1 MNVVL
6 CDGGLANRLNALV
19 FALILKR
26 RFGQAWR
33 ISWPVNNWCGAPLD
47 SLFQPPLPHDGLGL
61 GHYRQH
67 DDRLMLMQENQL
79 AFPPERLQLHAGL
92 RSFEAW
98 QPLCDRPGGIVYF
111 HNLIPDWV
119 PAHEVH
125 EALRS
130 LQLNAEVERR
140 AREFCEREHIDT
152 APGAR
157 AVGVH
162 IRKTDFGAS
171 VNDDQLFEQV
181 RISARRHFVCSDDA
195 EVNQRFGAL
204 HHCAVF
210 AKTAFPEKRVKDAA
224 WLHWNADDEGRQFP
238 FNIERGATSVV
249 EGLIDLLILSRT
261 ETLSTSGSTFLA
273 MARLLQ
279 AAGVFQQ
286 PLDPAPPA
294 DPAIALAVASAA
306 ATPPDAIPSPP
317 NTAPTA
323 ASTMTP
329 RPVTH
334 AELFSLLNLIRP
346 WQIASDVKV
355 RLGSDGDGGYVM
367 PSSSQRSNA
376 VLSIGIGDEVSF
388 DNQLA
393 ALGARV
399 LQFDH
404 TIPAS
409 PSSHPR
415 ITFHKLGWGERDQGP
430 FLSLRTMMQMMDW
443 DEAVHPIL
451 KFDTEGAEWDCLGG
465 AATEDL
471 ARFEVLAGEFHDFQ
485 NLVNRD
491 YFDKAYAVFSKLA
504 LTHHVVHMHA
514 NNAGGMVMLG
524 GIPFPRLLELTYLR
538 KDAALFSGHSAEPI
552 PGPLDRPN
560 VKQLPEIYLRAF

>member
-6 CDGGLANRLNALV
+6 CDGGLSNRLNALV

-47 SLFQPPLPHDGLGL
+47 SLFQPPLPHDELGL

-79 AFPPERLQLHAGL
+79 DFPPERLQLHGGL

-98 QPLCDRPGGIVYF
+98 QTLCDRAGGIVYF

-125 EALRS
+125 ETLRS
-130 LQLNAEVERR
+130 LRLNTDVERR
-140 AREFCEREHIDT
+140 AREFCEARRIDT
-152 APGAR
+152 APGTR

-162 IRKTDFGAS
+162 IRKTDFGGA

-181 RISARRHFVCSDDA
+181 RSSPRPHFVCSDDA
-195 EVNQRFGAL
+195 GVNQRFGAL
-204 HHCAVF
+204 PHCAVF

-224 WLHWNADDEGRQFP
+224 WLHWNADDEGRSFP

-279 AAGVFQQ
+279 AAGVFQA
-286 PLDPAPPA
+286 PLAPESPAPSPG
-294 DPAIALAVASAA
+294 AA
-306 ATPPDAIPSPP
+306 AAPEPVAAPAAIPSPP
-317 NTAPTA
+317 PAPT
-323 ASTMTP
+323 MNP

-404 TIPAS
+404 TIPES

-415 ITFHKLGWGERDQGP
+415 ISFHRLGWGERDQGP

-443 DEAVHPIL
+443 DDARHPIL

-465 AATEDL
+465 AASEDL

-485 NLVNRD
+485 NLVNRE

-560 VKQLPEIYLRAF
+560 VRQLPEIYLRAF

>member
-6 CDGGLANRLNALV
+6 CDGGLSNRLNALV
-19 FALILKR
+19 FALILQR

-47 SLFQPPLPHDGLGL
+47 SLLQPPLPHDELGL

-67 DDRLMLMQENQL
+67 DGRLMLMQENQL
-79 AFPPERLQLHAGL
+79 DFPPDRLQLHGGL

-98 QPLCDRPGGIVYF
+98 QPLCERPDGIVYF

-119 PAHEVH
+119 PAHEVQ
-125 EALRS
+125 ETLRG
-130 LQLNAEVERR
+130 LKLNADVERR
-140 AREFCEREHIDT
+140 ARAFCEARRIDT
-152 APGAR
+152 APGTR

-162 IRKTDFGAS
+162 IRKTDFGGA

-181 RISARRHFVCSDDA
+181 RSSPRPHFVCSDDA
-195 EVNQRFGAL
+195 EVNRRFGAL
-204 HHCAVF
+204 PHCAVF
-210 AKTAFPEKRVKDAA
+210 AKTSFPEKRVKDAA

-279 AAGVFQQ
+279 AAGVFQE
-286 PLDPAPPA
+286 PLAAPAPAPSTQ
-294 DPAIALAVASAA
+294 AVAVPEPAA
-306 ATPPDAIPSPP
+306 APAAIPSPP
-317 NTAPTA
+317 HAPT
-323 ASTMTP
+323 MNP

-393 ALGARV
+393 ALGAQV

-415 ITFHKLGWGERDQGP
+415 ISFHRLGWGERDQGP

-443 DEAVHPIL
+443 DDARHPIL

-465 AATEDL
+465 AASEDL

-485 NLVNRD
+485 NLVNRE

-560 VKQLPEIYLRAF
+560 VRQLPEIYLRAF

>member
-19 FALILKR
+19 FALILQR

-33 ISWPVNNWCGAPLD
+33 ISWPVNNWCGAPLE
-47 SLFQPPLPHDGLGL
+47 SLFEPPLPHDTLGL
-61 GHYRQH
+61 GHYREH

-79 AFPPERLQLHAGL
+79 DFPPQRLQLHGAL
-92 RSFEAW
+92 RGFEAW
-98 QPLCDRPGGIVYF
+98 QRLVDRPGGIVYF

-125 EALRS
+125 ETLRS
-130 LQLNAEVERR
+130 LRLNPEVERR
-140 AREFCEREHIDT
+140 AREFCTAQRIDS
-152 APGAR
+152 AAGAR

-162 IRKTDFGAS
+162 IRKTDFGGA
-171 VNDDQLFEQV
+171 VDDERLFEQV
-181 RISARRHFVCSDDA
+181 RSSPRRHFVCSDDA
-195 EVNQRFGAL
+195 AVNQRFGAL
-204 HHCAVF
+204 PNCAVF

-224 WLHWNADDEGRQFP
+224 WLHWNRDDEGREFP

-261 ETLSTSGSTFLA
+261 EMLPTSGSTFLA

-286 PLDPAPPA
+286 PLAVPPAPFST
-294 DPAIALAVASAA
+294 ALP
-306 ATPPDAIPSPP
+306 ATPPASPP
-317 NTAPTA
+317 PPPA
-323 ASTMTP
+323 AMND

-334 AELFSLLNLIRP
+334 AELFALLNLIRP

-355 RLGSDGDGGYVM
+355 RLGADGDGGYVM

-393 ALGARV
+393 ELGASV

-404 TIPAS
+404 TIADT
-409 PSSHPR
+409 PSRHPR
-415 ITFHKLGWGERDQGP
+415 IRFHKLGWGERDQGP
-430 FLSLRTMMQMMDW
+430 FLSLRSMMQMIDW
-443 DEAVHPIL
+443 DEARHPIL
-451 KFDTEGAEWDCLGG
+451 KFDTEGAEWDCLGS
-465 AATEDL
+465 ADSADL

-485 NLVNRD
+485 NLVNRE

-560 VKQLPEIYLRAF
+560 VRQLPEIYLRAF